1 MADRYFAPDLPAAA
15 GEFLLIGPEAHH
27 LATVCRAKAGEV
39 VSLFNG
45 LGREGT
51 GRIATVQKKQVLIV
65 IDSILKTPP
74 PADRTIA
81 VAFPKGDRAMV
92 LIEKC
97 VELGI
102 ARIVPLETERSVT
115 LPGEGKRDRL
125 ERVIIEACKQCGR
138 NHLMTLSP
146 TTALATF
153 LHEGKGWMLDPQG
166 EILSLRSE
174 EFPTRFAIGPE
185 GGWSDAERKLADSLG
200 WKRVRLAGHVL
211 RVETAALAVAAVMG
225 GLCP

>member
-1 MADRYFAPDLPAAA
+1 MADRYFAPDLPAIT

-27 LATVCRAKAGEV
+27 LATVCRAKVGDA

-45 LGREGT
+45 HGREST
-51 GRIATVQKKQVLIV
+51 GRIAAVNKKQVLIT
-65 IDSILKTPP
+65 IDSTRQTPP

-102 ARIVPLETERSVT
+102 ACIVPLETERSVT

-125 ERVIIEACKQCGR
+125 ERAIIEACKQSGR

-146 TTALATF
+146 TIDLATF
-153 LHEGKGWMLDPQG
+153 LKEERGWMLDPLG
-166 EILSLRSE
+166 EEFSLRSE
-174 EFPTRFAIGPE
+174 AFPSRFAIGPE
-185 GGWSDAERKLADSLG
+185 GGWSDAERSLADSLG
-200 WKRVRLAGHVL
+200 WKRIRLAGHVL
-211 RVETAALAVAAVMG
+211 RVETAAIAIAAITG
-225 GLCP
+225 ESRL